1 MTNFARQIALPGFGA
16 EGQAALG
23 RASVLVVGA
32 GGIGSAVIPALA
44 AAGVGTIGVID
55 DDTVEASNLHR
66 QLAHG
71 IADVGRSKVAS
82 VTDRVAA
89 LSPGTVVIPHDT
101 RLTATNA
108 LALFAGYDVVVDGS
122 DNFPTRYLV
131 NDAAVLTG
139 IPVVWGAVS
148 QYSGQAGVAWAARGP
163 QYRDLFPSPPPHGS
177 VLSCE
182 EGGVMPSTVAVV
194 GSVMTGEVIKIVTGV
209 GAPLIG
215 RVAMFDGLAGTFR
228 EIAYERDPTAGPITE
243 LVDYELF
250 CGVVGH
256 GAGLSAP
263 VLAGMLDEVTLI
275 DVREPWEAEL
285 ATLPGSHLVPLDEV
299 ERRDDLVLFCHHG
312 VRSARAL
319 EVLAAR
325 GIRARHLEGGIDAW
339 SRLVDPT
346 VARY

>member
-1 MTNFARQIALPGFGA
+1 MTDFARQVALPGFGV

-23 RASVLVVGA
+23 RARVLVVGA
-32 GGIGSAVIPALA
+32 GGLGSAVIPALA
-44 AAGVGTIGVID
+44 AAGVGSIGVID

-71 IADVGRSKVAS
+71 VADVGRSKVAS
-82 VTDRVAA
+82 VADRVAA
-89 LSPGTVVIPHDT
+89 LSPSTVVTTHDE
-101 RLTATNA
+101 RLTAENA
-108 LALFAGYDVVVDGS
+108 LALFADYDLVVDGS

-131 NDAAVLTG
+131 NDAAVLSG

-163 QYRDLFPSPPPHGS
+163 HYRDLFPTPPAPGS

-182 EGGVMPSTVAVV
+182 EGGVMPSTVAVI
-194 GSVMTGEVIKIVTGV
+194 GSIMTGEVIKVITEV
-209 GAPLIG
+209 GRPLTG
-215 RVAMFDGLAGTFR
+215 RVCLFDGLRGTFR
-228 EIAYERDPTAGPITE
+228 EIAYERDPAAEQITE
-243 LVDYELF
+243 LIDYDLF
-250 CGVVGH
+250 CGV
-256 GAGLSAP
+256 GLSAQA
-263 VLAGMLDEVTLI
+263 LATMLDQVTLI
-275 DVREPWEAEL
+275 DIREQWEADL
-285 ATLPGSHLVPLDEV
+285 ATIPGSRIVPLDEV
-299 ERRDDLVLFCHHG
+299 PASGDLVLFCHHG
-312 VRSARAL
+312 VRSAHAL